1 MWQIKDAIS
10 PLSQGLWTP
19 NLAGWWFRMK
29 EPHPQSHVTHRPHG
43 HAANQRSYISTFT
56 RPKDP
61 KLSRILVI
69 LWLLRWGLRRRKSAN
84 PSTTLFLDPSLSKK
98 VYIKLNGIK
107 MLVFFEKSIKKKH
120 FCSQDK
126 NYCYFCKSNIP
137 VINLIV
143 GFRNMIKLST
153 NVSL

>member
-43 HAANQRSYISTFT
+43 HAANQRCYISTFT
-56 RPKDP
+56 RPMDP

-69 LWLLRWGLRRRKSAN
+69 LWLLRWGLRRRKLAN
-84 PSTTLFLDPSLSKK
+84 PSISLFLDPSLSKK
-98 VYIKLNGIK
+98 YISKSTALK
-107 MLVFFEKSIKKKH
+107 CWSFSKKSIKKKH
-120 FCSQDK
+120 FCYQDK
-126 NYCYFCKSNIP
+126 NYCNFCKSNIP